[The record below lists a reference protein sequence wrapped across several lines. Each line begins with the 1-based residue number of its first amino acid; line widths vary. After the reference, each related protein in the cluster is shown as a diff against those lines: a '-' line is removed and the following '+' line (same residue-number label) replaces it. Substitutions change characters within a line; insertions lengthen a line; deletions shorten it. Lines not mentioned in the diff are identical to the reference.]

1 MSAARVA
8 LAGDGAGIL
17 SARTLANSHPTLL
30 EHLRPGVSVLDVGCG
45 PGTLTAEIARRVRP
59 GAVVGMDTS
68 HAMIRAAEAAVS
80 EPNVAFYVG
89 DITASEWNAE
99 FDLALATRTLQWIR
113 DPARAA
119 ARMAR
124 AVDVGGRAIVRD
136 YDHRRTSWSDAP
148 AEWQHFHAA
157 FLAWRESLG
166 LDNAI
171 GERAGPLLEAA
182 GLVGV
187 QVTRH
192 VTRVVSGSSAFFR
205 TAGLWRVLADA
216 HGPKM
221 AAAGFATDDECRS
234 AIDAYTR
241 WMQTPDVTYTAYEA
255 CAVARRAR

>member
-1 MSAARVA
+1 MSARAA

-17 SARTLANSHPTLL
+17 GARTLANGHPTLL

-45 PGTLTAEIARRVRP
+45 PGTLTAEIARRARP

-80 EPNVAFYVG
+80 EPNLAFYVG
-89 DITASEWNAE
+89 DITTSEWNAE
-99 FDLALATRTLQWIR
+99 FDLAVATRTLQWVR
-113 DPARAA
+113 DPARAI

-124 AVDVGGRAIVRD
+124 AVDVNGRLIVRD
-136 YDHRRTSWSDAP
+136 YDHGRTRWSDVP
-148 AEWQHFHAA
+148 KEWLRFHAA
-157 FLAWRESLG
+157 FLAWRQRLG
-166 LDNAI
+166 LDNAV
-171 GERAGPLLEAA
+171 GTRAAALLDAA
-182 GLVGV
+182 GLVDIDITPHD
-187 QVTRH
+187 TRA
-192 VTRVVSGSSAFFR
+192 VSGSADFFR
-205 TAGLWRVLADA
+205 VAGLWRVLADA